1 MANPSPTL
9 SSSEP
14 GPLALVMG
22 GGGARA
28 AYQVGLLRA
37 VAGRFPHLEVPI
49 ITGVSAGAINAAHL
63 AAHPGTFQE
72 AVDDL
77 AALWSRLSVDRVFRV
92 DARTLTRDALRWGLR
107 LVSGGW
113 VVAPRIQSLM
123 DTAPLRSFLE
133 EGLGVREGPIPGIHE
148 RIRDGSLRALA
159 ISTSS
164 YSTGSSVTWVQG
176 GGGVKEW
183 ERPLRQARK
192 TDITLDHVM
201 ASAALPLF
209 FPAELIDG
217 EWFGDGGIRLTAPLS
232 PALHLGAHRILAI
245 STRFD
250 RTSEEVGHAMIHDY
264 PPPAQV
270 IGQLLNAVFLDLM
283 DQDAARVEHV
293 NSLLERLPP
302 ARRKGMRIVDL
313 MTLRPSLDL
322 GRLAGDFEL
331 RLPRTFRFMVRGLG
345 TRETESPDVL
355 SFLLFDPAYLERLME
370 MGERDA
376 EARMGEME
384 AILDP
389 LGAKPPP
396 APAEGESEGRPRGR
410 RRRRR
415 KPAAYP
421 PEPPAT
427 RGVSEPHEAAERAPP
442 GGLPPREP
450 EGP

>member
-1 MANPSPTL
+1 MANPSLP
-9 SSSEP
+9 SPPAEP

-37 VAGRFPHLEVPI
+37 VARRFPEVSFPI

-63 AAHPGTFQE
+63 AAHPGPFPE
-72 AVDDL
+72 AVEDL
-77 AALWSRLSVDRVFRV
+77 ARLWGRLTVERVFRV
-92 DARTLTRDALRWGLR
+92 DARTLTREAFRWGLR

-113 VVAPRIQSLM
+113 IGAPETRSLM
-123 DTAPLRSFLE
+123 DTSPLRRFLE
-133 EGLGVREGPIPGIHE
+133 DGLGAGDGPIPGIREAIDE
-148 RIRDGSLRALA
+148 RRLRAVA

-164 YSTGSSVTWVQG
+164 YSSGLAVTWVQG
-176 GGGVKEW
+176 GPEVGTW

-192 TDITLDHVM
+192 TEITLDHIM
-201 ASAALPLF
+201 ASAALPIF
-209 FPAELIDG
+209 FPAIQVDG
-217 EWFGDGGIRLTAPLS
+217 EWFGDGGIRLAAPLS

-250 RTSEEVGHAMIHDY
+250 RTPEEAEHSVIHGY

-270 IGQLLNAVFLDLM
+270 IGQLMNAIFLDLM
-283 DQDAARVEHV
+283 DQDAMRVEHV
-293 NSLLERLPP
+293 NRLLEQLPP
-302 ARRKGMRIVDL
+302 ERRLGLRVVDL

-331 RLPRTFRFMVRGLG
+331 RLPRAFRFMIRGLG

-355 SFLLFDPAYLERLME
+355 SFLMFDPGYIARMLE

-376 EARMGEME
+376 EARMGELE
-384 AILDP
+384 TLIDP
-389 LGAKPPP
+389 RGAAPPP
-396 APAEGESEGRPRGR
+396 ERDESSDEGRGSR

-415 KPAAYP
+415 GRRRQEPLQKPGVPNSGEAF
-421 PEPPAT
+421 
-427 RGVSEPHEAAERAPP
+427 RGGPSAPGPRAGSEP
-442 GGLPPREP
+442 G
-450 EGP
+450 